1 MILIMDEIEKLKD
14 ENNNLKQKLDDL
26 KQIKKDEEFH
36 KFSRLSHVSK
46 VDNKKNN

>member
-26 KQIKKDEEFH
+26 KQ
-36 KFSRLSHVSK
+36 
-46 VDNKKNN
+46 NKKRWRIP

>member
-26 KQIKKDEEFH
+26 KQ
-36 KFSRLSHVSK
+36 
-46 VDNKKNN
+46 NKKRWRIS